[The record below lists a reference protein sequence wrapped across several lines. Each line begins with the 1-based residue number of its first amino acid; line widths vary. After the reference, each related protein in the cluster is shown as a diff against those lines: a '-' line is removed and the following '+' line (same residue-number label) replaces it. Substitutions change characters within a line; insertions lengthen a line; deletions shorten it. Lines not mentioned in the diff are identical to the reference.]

1 MCTPGQP
8 KNYKKTTQKNTP
20 RKKRPKTVFFGKTMK
35 IRLQMKPKG
44 HARNPRKALT
54 WLFANGTPAY
64 ANGPPPYPNGPPPYA
79 NGPPP
84 HGLQGALHR
93 FLVGS
98 PDRNCG

>member
-1 MCTPGQP
+1 MLEMNSDLDPEFSP
-8 KNYKKTTQKNTP
+8 NSFP
-20 RKKRPKTVFFGKTMK
+20 RRDFSDLG
-35 IRLQMKPKG
+35 PKG
-44 HARNPRKALT
+44 APYP
-54 WLFANGTPAY
+54 NGS
-64 ANGPPPYPNGPPPYA
+64 PPYRNGPPPYA